1 MLTVLQASIL
11 GAFQG
16 VAELF
21 PISSLGHSIV
31 FPALI
36 GWNIDEHSTFFLAF
50 LIATHFATALVL
62 FIFFW
67 RDWKRILMGLGRLL
81 RHGRIAPDDT
91 SAKLG
96 LLLIIGTVPAGIL
109 GLLFEKQIRL
119 VLIAPTI
126 AAFFIAMNGL
136 LLFAAEYL
144 RKRATLKNT
153 TSDVDTHI
161 ARLSWKQ
168 AFTVGTMQ
176 ALALIPGF
184 SRTGASLA
192 GGLWVGLSR
201 EDALRF
207 SLLLATPI
215 IGAAA
220 LLKLP
225 ELILH
230 GTREMLLVATVGA
243 LSAAI
248 ASYISARLFT
258 HYIHTSTNTL
268 KPFAFYC
275 LIAGILAFS
284 FLMLR

>member
-1 MLTVLQASIL
+1 MLTILQASIL

-31 FPALI
+31 FPALV
-36 GWNIDEHSTFFLAF
+36 GWNINEHSTFFLAF

-67 RDWKRILMGLGRLL
+67 KDWKRILMGIGRFA
-81 RHGRIAPDDT
+81 RHRRIAPDDT

-96 LLLIIGTVPAGIL
+96 LLLIIGTVPAGLL

-119 VLIAPTI
+119 VLIAPAIT
-126 AAFFIAMNGL
+126 AFFIAMNGL
-136 LLFAAEYL
+136 LLFAAERL
-144 RKRATLKNT
+144 RKRAALRKTAANI
-153 TSDVDTHI
+153 DAHI

-168 AFTVGTMQ
+168 AFAVGTMQ

-225 ELILH
+225 ELVLH
-230 GTREMLLVATVGA
+230 GTTDMLSVAAVGA
-243 LSAAI
+243 AAAAI
-248 ASYISARLFT
+248 TSYISARLFT
-258 HYIHTSTNTL
+258 RYVHTKTNTL
-268 KPFAFYC
+268 TPFAIYCIIAGAFAFYF
-275 LIAGILAFS
+275 LI
-284 FLMLR
+284 